1 MVPVWSVVGNHW
13 TDISMSVLQTEI
25 KNILE
30 GIYGI
35 EVESVKT
42 INYLGKKKRSK
53 DAIYR
58 RADFKKAYVVLK
70 DPQ

>member
-1 MVPVWSVVGNHW
+1 M
-13 TDISMSVLQTEI
+13 LQSEI